1 MPSPVLLAGDD
12 EAGPR
17 VTEAMPLPER
27 RELRDDMV
35 RCSAVSRSLSLSR
48 SRSLSAMSVIAM
60 VARWAAERRGRADM
74 MMKVKVDMRKAAAM
88 WWSRLFPPGMDVMEM
103 DVAD

>member
-1 MPSPVLLAGDD
+1 MCWLPSPVLLAGDD

-35 RCSAVSRSLSLSR
+35 RWSAVSLSLSL
-48 SRSLSAMSVIAM
+48 SLSAMSVIAM

-74 MMKVKVDMRKAAAM
+74 MMKAKVDMRRAAAV
-88 WWSRLFPPGMDVMEM
+88 WWSLLFPPGDGL
-103 DVAD
+103 